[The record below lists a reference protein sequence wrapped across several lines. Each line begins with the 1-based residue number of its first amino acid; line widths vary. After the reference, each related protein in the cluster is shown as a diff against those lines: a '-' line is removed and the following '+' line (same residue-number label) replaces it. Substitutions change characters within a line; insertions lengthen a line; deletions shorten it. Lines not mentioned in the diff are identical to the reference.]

1 MEGEILWIFLEAY
14 PYTARKFFAY
24 SEGVYPSL
32 KTTALENCFC
42 DKYSKAYFH
51 IIYNK
56 KSAAT

>member
-14 PYTARKFFAY
+14 LYTARKFFAY

-42 DKYSKAYFH
+42 DKEILKGLFPHYL
-51 IIYNK
+51 
-56 KSAAT
+56 